1 MADEI
6 KRFVTNDG
14 EYDRTKLIDTIFKN
28 AENYGTYRKNRQRNF
43 DVGAFNAALSDV
55 TEAIENGTLTRGAGR
70 KYNYTGNNQ
79 LNTAAHAAVLDLVDR
94 TLSVMS
100 RLPKEE
106 AEKYQ
111 SNVFDRF
118 NKRFYGGNF
127 TGTEDDLLPW
137 KQGVYTYDALA
148 SIFDDEAND
157 LQSAKDKGLTYD
169 FEGSPYYDYDDGI
182 SKNRKLAQNLRDGT
196 IDTSDLADW
205 IATGGD
211 ATTFRQLTGL
221 TPPREN
227 AIEKEWK
234 DKEQVLRDLE
244 LPEEEIQKR
253 RAQFYELKRFDALK
267 PFYSQDYNEKW
278 NAFAKQHFT
287 GKGESDLADL
297 GVDEIDLTDWNGE
310 KTNEANNKPSWLERE
325 GNADYADRLYKH
337 ALSGTYY
344 EGAKDGYTNSQ
355 ILRLYMAEQLAK
367 DPDQFLKIDDNNVLI
382 SSTIDLNTGTAVKFN
397 TDTNKFT
404 KVYVDP
410 QSTPILLA
418 ELKKKYQEINPYL
431 VHSGD
436 YVWGSF
442 AKKGGKLNQLKAL
455 KRGGNIQYAL
465 SGAELAKLKKEER
478 EGKYEQS
485 VIDRALQKGVSEDA
499 IRLGDKAAN
508 TDDSTNSLI
517 RNIST
522 GLDVAGGVAS
532 FIPVIGNAAGA
543 ILGTVGT
550 VGNLVADAMDDSVSS
565 EEMWTNLGI
574 NAGLTGLMLIPGG
587 GTASLAGKA
596 IKGAKTVAQVGMTGY
611 AGYNVAKNWD
621 RIKELRKKADEGTLS
636 HEERRELNMYYSM
649 ASGTVTGTKGIAAHA
664 APKLGKNWAGKTAAT
679 IADPIVALG
688 NLTGNKKSSRVFNDM
703 LKSTKPVRTTAEGRA
718 KGELFE
724 YTDANGK
731 TWEITAAQKKAMLQ
745 AESDGRAAG
754 LTGKELDQKIGE
766 AWANAHPEKATKNI
780 TYSTPEEN
788 FTKTWETADDA
799 IKAALGATKD
809 PITGDITIGNI
820 TFSNKSATTL
830 KDVYNDAISRVPDT
844 DPRLA
849 GKTGADLDMAKHQIG
864 IEAARVK
871 FADLPEA
878 KGVKAGTING
888 PVFDMSNT
896 FTMKKWFN
904 KAGIHKSSLD
914 LEDTGSSTFSRW
926 ANSGEGYRFDQNT
939 ATGRGNLRM
948 RMRQRQHAQDY
959 FSGLGKF
966 GDALLDKFNTNWE
979 MGQGMS
985 AFRNRTDK
993 LLDANAKR
1001 RAFQSS
1007 KEGKDT
1013 IALQEFRKT
1022 GPGKLVLQDLENRL
1036 GRTPT
1041 RQEQIDAMKV
1051 ANKNLEPWR
1060 IRADKATTRAEN
1072 LKEFKN
1078 TAYGRQVL
1086 KDLEVRLGRE
1096 ATSQEQILE
1105 MRMTQKHRNAFDRRH
1120 SDLEY
1125 EGRAY
1130 DDIQI
1135 ARNKVPGWKSKSM
1148 SDDKILEIYQ
1158 NARANGYDGDITGY
1172 AKYLDRQRTNL
1183 KKTLGKKPTA
1193 KEVWDYERNLAV
1205 HNKLGADFQ
1214 NSKRA
1219 VEIARTR
1226 YGLTDPDDAKILQR
1240 LNDPSNKSMKENII
1254 SQIDSEMR
1262 VSMEVANFRR
1272 GLAKGPDYNP
1282 ENKALIDNYRR
1293 NNPKASVGKTD
1304 TELIESALSVKR
1316 TNERVVN
1323 DFIARSNGPDGKST
1337 LSESQLSNIKD
1348 TITSGKIVKESD
1360 LINITK
1366 KIRNFEEASAKQVAR
1381 NQEIQDLFDND
1392 PKFSLK
1398 VKQAISKAL
1407 RAEPDKSKHA
1417 AIKDKIRNQVY
1428 DEYIANKKSVE
1439 EARARADAKLARQ
1452 QELSERKARIDA
1464 ENEAA
1469 QRRFAEESKA
1479 ADEMVKSISEDYE
1492 LSPSEIVRLKSAA
1505 RPYNIKERKQK
1516 ILIENARRKKSG
1528 LLPMTTE
1535 EEVLFLDKLHKKEYD
1550 KVYNTVISG
1559 KSNAETR
1566 AKTKADAELE
1576 AQKKADEKYQKQ
1588 LDNYRNAAQK
1598 KLWENLESEYKGTKS
1613 KDFDKNY
1620 TSAIQHVINN
1630 NKHLSDAGVTVNNIK
1645 SFIRHYSATQTF
1657 NQIINR
1663 LKDPRILSELA
1674 KPEFLR
1680 HGSKINVLKN
1690 LRSSN
1695 FIIDNFNSSQK
1706 LSYKDGGILKGEN
1719 GLVVPEWYKKLYKQ
1733 HQLEGWNSSLNSDY
1747 AGKLHNSNWHNQ
1759 SGSIDNA
1766 YKYNDA
1772 YIGSGN
1778 IAKDIQSYF
1787 DTTNHNTIDEFVD
1800 DYNKKIKLIDDR
1812 WQSNKR
1818 YNDTGAR
1825 EGNQAFKQLFSS
1837 SLNKDNIYHLGYDDN
1852 VDDIYGSTSWL
1863 RRADRYEKELSDL
1876 TEDELKS
1883 RTHVI
1888 KDKGGKE
1895 WVVYKNADGTI
1906 THINP
1911 TSNTDSSSNG
1921 NGVLQGDGGGTDDPQ
1936 KQSVNWEQ
1944 IESVLNKNIP
1954 EGLSALRLFKN
1965 LRNNKRISEL
1975 AKLKRAVYK
1984 SPIQGH
1990 ENVYGDFQALQSA
2003 QNASNNLM
2011 STAYRAASMYNSPEY
2026 AGAMLLDAQLKA
2038 NDAERLGRQTDNAAI
2053 KESAY
2058 RSEVAEKERYAKN
2071 HEIGYEN
2078 SVKSNAKHSADIDA
2092 TIGEHSANTTNWNT
2106 WLSEQEQRF
2115 RQKNLDNEELYRKI
2129 ALSDFEKWWS
2139 DNVTDTPEIKV
2150 KLQQLQE
2157 TTDDATYNKLLNEIY
2172 KMRADNADRY
2182 SDTKFQKL
2190 RDIMKGDYWSKL
2202 NTNYSGQFQ
2211 IQLKKGGKVN
2221 DAKIKRRAEDLRE
2234 LRKQIRHSITT
2245 NQKALNN
2252 LSRATLLELKKM
2264 MDL

>member
-1 MADEI
+1 MFKEIWGNIYISFFYFLIMAEEI
-6 KRFVTNDG
+6 KRFVTSDG

-28 AENYGTYRKNRQRNF
+28 AENYGTYRKSRQQNF

-70 KYNYTGNNQ
+70 KYNYTGDNQ
-79 LNTAAHAAVLDLVDR
+79 LNTAAHAAALDLIDR
-94 TLSVMS
+94 TLSAMS
-100 RLPKEE
+100 RIPKEE
-106 AEKYQ
+106 AKKYQ
-111 SNVFDRF
+111 SNIFDRF

-127 TGTEDDLLPW
+127 KGTEDDLLPW
-137 KQGVYTYDALA
+137 KQGVYTYDELA
-148 SIFDDEAND
+148 SIFDDEAED

-182 SKNRKLAQNLRDGT
+182 SKNRKLAENLRDGT
-196 IDTSDLADW
+196 IDASDLADW
-205 IATGGD
+205 MATGGD

-221 TPPREN
+221 TAPREN

-234 DKEQVLRDLE
+234 TQEQILRDLE
-244 LPEEEIQKR
+244 LSDEEIQKR
-253 RAQFYELKRFDALK
+253 RAQFYESKRFDALK

-287 GKGESDLADL
+287 GQGENDLVDL

-310 KTNEANNKPSWLERE
+310 KTNEANDKPSWLERE

-404 KVYVDP
+404 RIHVDP

-418 ELKKKYQEINPYL
+418 ELKKKYQELNPYL

-442 AKKGGKLNQLKAL
+442 AKNGGKLNQLKAL
-455 KRGGNIQYAL
+455 KQGGNIQYAL

-499 IRLGDKAAN
+499 IRLGDKAAS
-508 TDDSTNSLI
+508 TDDSTNALI

-621 RIKELRKKADEGTLS
+621 RIKELNEKRKNGTLS
-636 HEERRELNMYYSM
+636 HEEQREFNMYLSM

-664 APKLGKNWAGKTAAT
+664 APKLGKNWAGKTAAA
-679 IADPIVALG
+679 IADPIVGLG
-688 NLTGNKKSSRVFNDM
+688 KLAGHKKSSRVFNDM

-731 TWEITAAQKKAMLQ
+731 TWEITATQKKAMLQ

-830 KDVYNDAISRVPDT
+830 KDVYNDAISKVPDT

-849 GKTGADLDMAKHQIG
+849 GKSGADLDMAKHQIG
-864 IEAARVK
+864 IEAARAK
-871 FADLPEA
+871 FVDLPEA
-878 KGVKAGTING
+878 KGIKAGTING
-888 PVFDMSNT
+888 PIFNMGNT
-896 FTMKKWFN
+896 SALGKWFN
-904 KAGIHKSSLD
+904 KVGLHRSSLD
-914 LEDTGSSTFSRW
+914 LDDTGSSAFSRW

-985 AFRNRTDK
+985 AFRNRTDE
-993 LLDANAKR
+993 LLDLNAER
-1001 RAFQSS
+1001 RAYQSS
-1007 KEGKDT
+1007 EAGKAQIAKQERRVNRFERRKEYAAQLKKFEESPEGK
-1013 IALQEFRKT
+1013 
-1022 GPGKLVLQDLENRL
+1022 VLLLDLEQKL

-1041 RQEQIDAMKV
+1041 E
-1051 ANKNLEPWR
+1051 LEKFKLLLKHEDRW
-1060 IRADKATTRAEN
+1060 ITRASDYIT
-1072 LKEFKN
+1072 FKN
-1078 TAYGRQVL
+1078 SREGHKVLADLEKAKGRPLTVSEQVKEMRKYQKDVATRSREL
-1086 KDLEVRLGRE
+1086 LNKYQVDYSKDLDAVR
-1096 ATSQEQILE
+1096 SN
-1105 MRMTQKHRNAFDRRH
+1105 KAF
-1120 SDLEY
+1120 
-1125 EGRAY
+1125 
-1130 DDIQI
+1130 
-1135 ARNKVPGWKSKSM
+1135 ARM
-1148 SDDKILEIYQ
+1148 SDDAIMDVFIIAQ
-1158 NARANGYDGDITGY
+1158 DNGYTGTLRDY
-1172 AKYLDRQRTNL
+1172 PKYLAQQQADIKAAT
-1183 KKTLGKKPTA
+1183 GKKPTA
-1193 KEVWDYERNLAV
+1193 RQIWQQEKLNSAHTKYQDLFTDTRKAVALAQR
-1205 HNKLGADFQ
+1205 K
-1214 NSKRA
+1214 
-1219 VEIARTR
+1219 
-1226 YGLTDPDDAKILQR
+1226 YGLTGSDEQILQTLKKDANLR
-1240 LNDPSNKSMKENII
+1240 DQIANDLQNINI
-1254 SQIDSEMR
+1254 AREFKKTLVKGDSY
-1262 VSMEVANFRR
+1262 
-1272 GLAKGPDYNP
+1272 DP
-1282 ENKALIDNYRR
+1282 ENVALIQNFKREHPGAAKALSSDEIVLRALGRKKQN
-1293 NNPKASVGKTD
+1293 VET
-1304 TELIESALSVKR
+1304 IESYISKH
-1316 TNERVVN
+1316 
-1323 DFIARSNGPDGKST
+1323 PD
-1337 LSESQLSNIKD
+1337 LSESQ
-1348 TITSGKIVKESD
+1348 ITELRSRANSGKKLTEAELKRVANRIKSIEDNLSQREALRSQVESIFD
-1360 LINITK
+1360 PNTPEG
-1366 KIRNFEEASAKQVAR
+1366 RNFIREFDTQYKKLSPTLTPDQRKAEAFRIRKDIYDKHIAKQDAEAAR
-1381 NQEIQDLFDND
+1381 TESQNKNYERLLD
-1392 PKFSLK
+1392 SRE
-1398 VKQAISKAL
+1398 KA
-1407 RAEPDKSKHA
+1407 RQ
-1417 AIKDKIRNQVY
+1417 R
-1428 DEYIANKKSVE
+1428 E
-1439 EARARADAKLARQ
+1439 EARLLKDKERAEILAEIDKLADEYGLSSSQKIMLRMRGLPLSNKELLKQ
-1452 QELSERKARIDA
+1452 AKALAKKEGINIEQAKELILQKRANEYQKSIDNYKATRKSKTQLNEEAKQTQEEEFLRGIEEYKQRSVDNTWRTFEKQGALTTKDSKVTSAFTSALQEL
-1464 ENEAA
+1464 
-1469 QRRFAEESKA
+1469 
-1479 ADEMVKSISEDYE
+1479 
-1492 LSPSEIVRLKSAA
+1492 
-1505 RPYNIKERKQK
+1505 
-1516 ILIENARRKKSG
+1516 
-1528 LLPMTTE
+1528 
-1535 EEVLFLDKLHKKEYD
+1535 
-1550 KVYNTVISG
+1550 
-1559 KSNAETR
+1559 
-1566 AKTKADAELE
+1566 
-1576 AQKKADEKYQKQ
+1576 
-1588 LDNYRNAAQK
+1588 
-1598 KLWENLESEYKGTKS
+1598 
-1613 KDFDKNY
+1613 
-1620 TSAIQHVINN
+1620 INN
-1630 NKHLSDAGVTVNNIK
+1630 NKHLKEAGVSLATIRHYFTSQASAGK
-1645 SFIRHYSATQTF
+1645 SFIDIVSDLKNPSILKALVP
-1657 NQIINR
+1657 ISR
-1663 LKDPRILSELA
+1663 L
-1674 KPEFLR
+1674 
-1680 HGSKINVLKN
+1680 GSKLITLKT
-1690 LRSSN
+1690 LRRN
-1695 FIIDNFNSSQK
+1695 FTTDNSQTSDE
-1706 LSYKDGGILKGEN
+1706 LSYLKQGGILKASKG
-1719 GLVVPEWYKKLYKQ
+1719 VQIPEWYSKRYKYQ
-1733 HQLEGWNSSLNSDY
+1733 ILNGWSPSLNSDY
-1747 AGKLHNSNWHNQ
+1747 QGSLGNTDWHKKAGDLNH
-1759 SGSIDNA
+1759 A
-1766 YKYNDA
+1766 YTFNDA
-1772 YIGSGN
+1772 YINSGYVG
-1778 IAKDIQSYF
+1778 KDIQNYYNIANIS
-1787 DTTNHNTIDEFVD
+1787 DIDQFIT
-1800 DYNKKIKLIDDR
+1800 DYNNKIKLIDDR
-1812 WQSNKR
+1812 FN
-1818 YNDTGAR
+1818 NDLTYGSTGAR
-1825 EGNQAFKQLFSS
+1825 QGNQAYKKLFNSTVS
-1837 SLNKDNIYHLGYDDN
+1837 DPNLLHHLGYNDQQ
-1852 VDDIYGSTSWL
+1852 DDIWGSTSWL
-1863 RRADRYEKELSDL
+1863 RRADKYEKELSDL

-1888 KDKGGKE
+1888 KDKEGKE
-1895 WVVYKNADGTI
+1895 YVIYKNADGTI
-1906 THINP
+1906 TRVNP
-1911 TSNTDSSSNG
+1911 ISNTDSSSG
-1921 NGVLQGDGGGTDDPQ
+1921 RVLQGDGGGTDDPQ
-1936 KQSVNWEQ
+1936 KQPINWEQ
-1944 IESVLNKNIP
+1944 VEKTLNGIIP
-1954 EGLSALRLFKN
+1954 DGLSALRLFKN

-1975 AKLKRAVYK
+1975 AKLKKAVYRN
-1984 SPIQGH
+1984 PIQGH
-1990 ENVYGDFQALQSA
+1990 ENIYGDFQALQTA
-2003 QNASNNLM
+2003 QHQGSTLLSQAFNAAKMTNNAEL
-2011 STAYRAASMYNSPEY
+2011 AA
-2026 AGAMLLDAQLKA
+2026 AMLLDAQLKA
-2038 NDAERLGRQTDNAAI
+2038 NETLRHGKQVDNAAL

-2058 RSEVAEKERYAKN
+2058 KSETAEAERYAKN
-2071 HEIGYEN
+2071 QEIGYEN
-2078 SVKSNAKHSADIDA
+2078 SVRSNAKRSADIDA

-2139 DNVTDTPEIKV
+2139 DNVTDTPEIKA

-2172 KMRADNADRY
+2172 KMRTDNADRY
-2182 SDTKFQKL
+2182 SRTRFEKL

-2202 NTNYSGQFQ
+2202 NTDYYGQFQ

-2245 NQKALNN
+2245 NQKALDN